1 MSLSQS
7 ASLVRQL
14 VKGLV
19 CSGAAVFLS
28 VSAGASPTVTVVA
41 PKAGASAGSPVFYEA
56 FATSATCAN
65 GIAAM
70 RIYTANGVSAYT
82 VKEAHLQTFI
92 KLAPGTYN
100 TVVQAWDNCGG
111 VGKTPVTLTVTS
123 TAGVTVFLPNV
134 ATAAHPVHIAASA
147 QNSVCVAGISSMRIY
162 TADFRTP
169 YTVNSNQ
176 VDTYLN
182 LLPGTYK
189 LTVQAWD
196 KCGHVFK
203 SQFNQPVTTTPD
215 AYVYGINE
223 RSSTPADIYQFKVG
237 SNGSLQN
244 PNGSNPLPEFA
255 AGSGPGTL
263 VVDPGG
269 WFVYAATVEGIY
281 GYQINQSS
289 GSLVPMQGSPFALN
303 DSNNVIPPW
312 IGIDPSGNF
321 LFARYSRDLVPGNLT
336 SYRINRSSGA
346 LTSTGFVVATTLN
359 SLAFDFSGQYLYD
372 IDAGGVDGWR
382 INPNNGALTALP
394 GSPFPSNS
402 LAKLY
407 QTRLCSTGPY
417 LYAGGSDNSGN
428 GQDGA
433 IASFSINYSSGALTE
448 LPSSPL
454 ITQNSQPWKVSADSQ
469 TRFIWTFQVGVTR
482 GLSAFDITPGTGD
495 LTASAFSSQT
505 DPYFLNAWTE
515 DHTGKF
521 VFTGYAVWDFLANG
535 QLPGVAS
542 WPISSNGD
550 LLNQT
555 IFFTNNPIGSI
566 AVAGQN
572 RN

>member
-1 MSLSQS
+1 MSLSHF
-7 ASLVRQL
+7 ACVIRQL
-14 VKGLV
+14 VKALV
-19 CSGAAVFLS
+19 CAAILFS
-28 VSAGASPTVTVVA
+28 VSALASPTVTIVA
-41 PKAGASAGSPVFYEA
+41 PKPGASAGSPVFYEA

-82 VKEAHLQTFI
+82 VKGAHLQTFI
-92 KLAPGTYN
+92 KLSPGSYN

-111 VGKTPVTLTVTS
+111 VGKTPVALTVTS
-123 TAGVTVFLPNV
+123 TAGVTVFVPNI

-196 KCGHVFK
+196 RCGHAFK
-203 SQFNQPVTTTPD
+203 AQWNQPVITTPD
-215 AYVYGINE
+215 AYVYGVNE
-223 RSSTPADIYQFKVG
+223 RSSAPADIYQFKIS
-237 SNGSLQN
+237 SNGSFQTNGTN
-244 PNGSNPLPEFA
+244 PIPEFA

-269 WFVYAATVEGIY
+269 WFLYAATVEGIY

-289 GSLVPMQGSPFALN
+289 GGLVPMQGSPFPLN

-359 SLAFDFSGQYLYD
+359 SLAFDSSGQYLYD
-372 IDAGGVDGWR
+372 IDAGTVDGWR
-382 INPNNGALTALP
+382 INPNNGALAALP
-394 GSPFPSNS
+394 GSPFPSSS

-407 QTRLCSTGPY
+407 QTRLCSTGRY
-417 LYAGGSDNSGN
+417 LYAGGLDNSGN

-433 IASFSINYSSGALTE
+433 VASFSINYTSGVLTE

-454 ITQNSQPWKVSADSQ
+454 ITQNSQPWNILADSQ

-482 GLSAFDITPGTGD
+482 GLSAFDIMPATGD
-495 LTASAFSSQT
+495 LTASAFSSQS
-505 DPYFLNAWTE
+505 DPYFLDAWAE

-521 VFTGYAVWDFLANG
+521 VFTGYQVWDFLNTG
-535 QLPGVAS
+535 QSPGVAS

-550 LLNQT
+550 LLHQT